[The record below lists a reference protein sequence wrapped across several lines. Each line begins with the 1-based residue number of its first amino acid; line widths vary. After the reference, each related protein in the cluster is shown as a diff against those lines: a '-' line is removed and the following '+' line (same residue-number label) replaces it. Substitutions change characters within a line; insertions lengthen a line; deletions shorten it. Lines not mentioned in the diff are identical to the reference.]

1 MDLIPISGIRLRR
14 AVLGALLEALM
25 EGRGP
30 LTVGEVVDAIRAQ
43 GCTTWAGLAKPM
55 HMVIADMLA
64 YQVRAGR
71 VRRTGR
77 ATYQVIRSAISNTTQ
92 WRCRHWRDG
101 LTSD

>member
-1 MDLIPISGIRLRR
+1 MELIVIAGIRLRR
-14 AVLGALLEALM
+14 AVLGTLLEA
-25 EGRGP
+25 RGP
-30 LTVGEVVDAIRAQ
+30 MSVGAVVDVIRAQ

-101 LTSD
+101 LTVDCPA